1 MPNGDEAM
9 EGMELMAPLK
19 RGAETV
25 WLHVQVIDATDPAL
39 FTVRTREGAVF
50 KVGRKRVKGLDQ

>member
-1 MPNGDEAM
+1 M

-39 FTVRTREGAVF
+39 YTVRTREGAVF